1 LKRVLLVW
9 LLCVC
14 TPVLAKPVSSPVILV
29 VGDSLSA
36 AYGIETSQGWVVLLQ
51 ARLDTGS
58 YRYRVVNASISGDTS
73 AQGLTRLP
81 VELAR
86 HKPAIVILE
95 LGANDGLRGLSVTAM
110 HDNLAKMISLSKQ
123 AGAKV
128 LLLGIL
134 LPPNFGPEY
143 TESFAAVYPR
153 LAKDYHVPL
162 VPFLL
167 QGVAEHRELLQ
178 ADGMHPLAPAE
189 QQVLDNVWAKLVS
202 LLKKNLE
209 PALTR
214 ARH

>member
-1 LKRVLLVW
+1 M
-9 LLCVC
+9 
-14 TPVLAKPVSSPVILV
+14 
-29 VGDSLSA
+29 GDSLSA
-36 AYGIETSQGWVVLLQ
+36 AYGIETSQGWVALLA
-51 ARLDTGS
+51 ARLKTQADD
-58 YRYRVVNASISGDTS
+58 YHVVNASVSGDTS

-95 LGANDGLRGLSVTAM
+95 LGANDGLRGLPVTALQA
-110 HDNLAKMISLSKQ
+110 NLAKMIVLSKH
-123 AGAKV
+123 AGAQV

-143 TESFAAVYPR
+143 TQSFAAVYPR

-167 QGVAEHRELLQ
+167 EGVAQHREMLQ

-189 QQVLDNVWAKLVS
+189 HQVLDNVWVKLAP
-202 LLKKNLE
+202 LLKQ
-209 PALTR
+209 TS
-214 ARH
+214 